1 MSKKFQKMME
11 SGSRVEALN
20 LVHLNESN
28 IEKAEIVL
36 AVKGEIV
43 DKLQRQAEV
52 INNMGVD
59 VLGPLLDRIKAEH
72 GLESAES
79 FRNNISGLLDH
90 AVKTIMDVKDKIS
103 TETLK
108 LTGDIT
114 SSPEVA
120 DLGSSNEGS
129 FDDVN
134 LDIGGDDFDFESDA
148 DLDDAEGLPEP
159 TPIDREMKESAT
171 TKRFGIQLES
181 KKGSVGNKYFN
192 SKSEM
197 NQWLAENQNKIAKV
211 LKILK

>member
-1 MSKKFQKMME
+1 MSKQFSKMME
-11 SGSRVEALN
+11 SANRAEALGYIV
-20 LVHLNESN
+20 LQESN

-79 FRNNISGLLDH
+79 FRNNISGLLEH
-90 AVKTIMDVKDKIS
+90 AVKTLMDVKDKIS

-114 SSPEVA
+114 SAPGIS
-120 DLGSSNEGS
+120 
-129 FDDVN
+129 
-134 LDIGGDDFDFESDA
+134 DIGQEDVSLDVDTPTFDFEADA
-148 DLDDAEGLPEP
+148 ELDDVTGGEP
-159 TPIDREMKESAT
+159 TPIERAMKESAQP
-171 TKRFGIQLES
+171 KRIGIEVESTAGKRGRKFFES
-181 KKGSVGNKYFN
+181 KE
-192 SKSEM
+192 EM
-197 NQWLAENQNKIAKV
+197 KTWLTENQNKIKRVIGPAK
-211 LKILK
+211 

>member
-1 MSKKFQKMME
+1 MSKKFSKMME
-11 SGSRVEALN
+11 SANRAEALGYVV
-20 LVHLNESN
+20 LQESN

-79 FRNNISGLLDH
+79 FRNNISGLLEH
-90 AVKTIMDVKDKIS
+90 AVKTLMDVKDKIS

-114 SSPEVA
+114 SAPSV
-120 DLGSSNEGS
+120 G
-129 FDDVN
+129 
-134 LDIGGDDFDFESDA
+134 DIGQEDVSLDVETPEFDFAADA
-148 DLDDAEGLPEP
+148 DLEDVVDGGEP
-159 TPIDREMKESAT
+159 TPIERAMKESVQP
-171 TKRFGIQLES
+171 KRIGIEVESTAGKRGRKFFES
-181 KKGSVGNKYFN
+181 KE
-192 SKSEM
+192 EM
-197 NQWLAENQNKIAKV
+197 KTWLTENQNKIKRVIGPAK
-211 LKILK
+211 

>member
-1 MSKKFQKMME
+1 MSKQFSKMME
-11 SGSRVEALN
+11 SASRVEALN
-20 LVHLNESN
+20 LIHLNESN

-72 GLESAES
+72 GVDAAES

-114 SSPEVA
+114 SSPDVS
-120 DLGSSNEGS
+120 DLGDDS
-129 FDDVN
+129 FDDVS
-134 LDIGGDDFDFESDA
+134 LDMDSPEGDFDFEADA
-148 DLDDAEGLPEP
+148 DLPEP
-159 TPIDREMKESAT
+159 TPMDREMKESVIP
-171 TKRFGIQLES
+171 KRFGVQLES
-181 KKGSVGNKYFN
+181 IKGTVGNKYFN
-192 SKSEM
+192 TKTEM
-197 NQWLAENQNKIAKV
+197 KTWLHENENKIAKV

>member
-1 MSKKFQKMME
+1 MSKQFSKMME
-11 SGSRVEALN
+11 SANRVEALN
-20 LVHLNESN
+20 LMQLNESN

-72 GLESAES
+72 GVEAAES

-114 SSPEVA
+114 SSPDVA
-120 DLGSSNEGS
+120 DLGADAGMDDISMDVDTPEG
-129 FDDVN
+129 
-134 LDIGGDDFDFESDA
+134 DFDFE
-148 DLDDAEGLPEP
+148 DDAELGDVALPEP
-159 TPIDREMKESAT
+159 TPMDREMKESVQP
-171 TKRFGIQLES
+171 KRFGIQLES
-181 KKGSVGNKYFN
+181 VKGTVGNKYFD
-192 SKSEM
+192 SKAEM
-197 NQWLAENQNKIAKV
+197 QTWLKENENKIAKV

>member
-1 MSKKFQKMME
+1 MSKQFSKMME
-11 SGSRVEALN
+11 SANRAEALGYIV
-20 LVHLNESN
+20 LQESN

-79 FRNNISGLLDH
+79 FRNNISGLLEH
-90 AVKTIMDVKDKIS
+90 AVKTLMDVKDKIS

-114 SSPEVA
+114 SAPGISDIGQE
-120 DLGSSNEGS
+120 
-129 FDDVN
+129 DVS
-134 LDIGGDDFDFESDA
+134 LDIDTPTFDLEADA
-148 DLDDAEGLPEP
+148 DLEDVTGGEP
-159 TPIDREMKESAT
+159 TPIERAMKESAQS
-171 TKRFGIQLES
+171 KRIGIEVESTAGKRGRKFFES
-181 KKGSVGNKYFN
+181 KEQMKT
-192 SKSEM
+192 
-197 NQWLAENQNKIAKV
+197 WLTENQNKIKRVIGPAK
-211 LKILK
+211 

>member
-1 MSKKFQKMME
+1 MSKNFSKMME
-11 SGSRVEALN
+11 SKNRAEALGYIM
-20 LVHLNESN
+20 LQESN

-72 GLESAES
+72 GLAAAES
-79 FRNNISGLLDH
+79 FNANISGLLEH

-114 SSPEVA
+114 SSPGIS
-120 DLGSSNEGS
+120 DLGNDTVG
-129 FDDVN
+129 DVN
-134 LDIGGDDFDFESDA
+134 LDVDTPEFDFEA
-148 DLDDAEGLPEP
+148 DAEFDDINAAEP
-159 TPIDREMKESAT
+159 TPIERAMKESAT
-171 TKRFGIQLES
+171 PKRIGIEVESTAGVKGRKFFES
-181 KKGSVGNKYFN
+181 KAQMKA
-192 SKSEM
+192 
-197 NQWLAENQNKIAKV
+197 WLTENEKKIKRVIGPAK
-211 LKILK
+211 